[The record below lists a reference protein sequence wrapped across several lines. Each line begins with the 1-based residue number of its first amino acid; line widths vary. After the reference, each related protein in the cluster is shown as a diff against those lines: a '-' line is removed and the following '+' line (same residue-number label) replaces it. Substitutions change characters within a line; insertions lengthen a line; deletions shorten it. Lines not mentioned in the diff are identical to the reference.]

1 MKKRKD
7 FRRPSMFARAAGPLL
22 GAVTLLH
29 TACGPQKSSV
39 VSDAHPT
46 SDARAHEHGQHGRG
60 DGHDGHGGGH
70 GHGHQV
76 NTHHHRFDAAARWSK
91 VFDDPS
97 RDEWQ
102 RPARVVELMAIK
114 TGMTVADVGAGT
126 GYFTP
131 HLSRAVGASG
141 KVIAEDVE
149 PAMVEWL
156 EARVKRERLENVQP
170 LLGTADD
177 PRLPPG
183 GVDRVLVV
191 DTWHHVENRAA
202 FSKKLA
208 AALAPGGAVFIVD
221 FTLESPHGP
230 PRSARLAPDTVAAD
244 LRAAGLT
251 TEVLADAGLPHQYVV
266 RGRR

>member
-1 MKKRKD
+1 
-7 FRRPSMFARAAGPLL
+7 MFVRAAGPLL
-22 GAVTLLH
+22 GVVALLSA
-29 TACGPQKSSV
+29 ACGPQKSSIA
-39 VSDAHPT
+39 SDAHPT
-46 SDARAHEHGQHGRG
+46 SDPRPHEQGHGHEHGRAHEHGQ
-60 DGHDGHGGGH
+60 GGGQ
-70 GHGHQV
+70 GHAV
-76 NTHHHRFDAAARWSK
+76 ATHHHRFDDAARWSK

-102 RPARVVELMAIK
+102 KPARVVALMAIK
-114 TGMTVADVGAGT
+114 PGMTVADVGAGT
-126 GYFTP
+126 GYFAV

-177 PRLPPG
+177 PKLPPG

-191 DTWHHVENRAA
+191 DTWHHVEDRAA

-208 AALAPGGAVFIVD
+208 SALAPGGAVFVVD
-221 FTLESPHGP
+221 FTVDSPHGP